1 MNIIDVGAG
10 MTKYYQQWLSQYP
23 TLRIFAIEPHY
34 ALFAKLEQFKK
45 TLLLNHSNSNHSDP
59 NQIILL
65 NCVITSSNET
75 ELPFYINN
83 DPNSSSTL
91 KLNNNNVSKWKHP
104 IGRKRLCTTNV
115 VNITNTTINDLI
127 ENHNIYYIDLLN
139 IDVQG
144 NSMDVLQG
152 IKQEYYNKIKQ
163 INIKL
168 HDIEY
173 ELYQNQTRRDQIE
186 THLNMRF
193 FSRGPKT
200 KKISQDQEIILIYF
214 NDIMKTKKAILFFQN
229 FL

>member
-34 ALFAKLEQFKK
+34 ELFAKLEQFKK
-45 TLLLNHSNSNHSDP
+45 TLLLSNQ

-65 NCVITSSNET
+65 NCVITSSKET

-139 IDVQG
+139 INVQG
-144 NSMDVLQG
+144 N
-152 IKQEYYNKIKQ
+152 
-163 INIKL
+163 
-168 HDIEY
+168 
-173 ELYQNQTRRDQIE
+173 
-186 THLNMRF
+186 
-193 FSRGPKT
+193 
-200 KKISQDQEIILIYF
+200 
-214 NDIMKTKKAILFFQN
+214 
-229 FL
+229 